1 MESRPALFVAG
12 DERIFFPAL
21 VALDSIKSNNP
32 GAFDSYICFDGEKLT
47 DEMRS
52 ALEHHQINFIDSKL
66 LSVNE
71 KIANLPKMNEG
82 RWPIEIL
89 LNWALPEYLYDKGYE
104 YSIKVDYDILCIK
117 KYELA
122 DIFPKDAIARGLV
135 FDINLEN
142 EGVSQGVVAQALQAG
157 LYKEGVR
164 AYVNAGFVAFNNKIC
179 QAERFFDRLLKI
191 YSFIS
196 LQSPNAKLIEQ
207 LAVFFT
213 FTTFDGGVEELD
225 PLYNHRVRWGVL
237 VDEKLHLTAKN
248 IHYITSIK
256 PWSPFDRLAI
266 RSFVNARQGIL
277 FSYRAIWLE
286 YAAKSPWFQ
295 VFCNEKPMSQ
305 EQTLGM
311 NIIIFH
317 NYNQRILELEG
328 KLKEMQKI
336 SRI

>member
-21 VALDSIKSNNP
+21 VALESIKSNNP
-32 GAFDSYICFDGEKLT
+32 DAFDCYICFDGEKLT
-47 DEMRS
+47 DQMRS
-52 ALEHHQINFIDSKL
+52 ALEYHQIDFIDSNL
-66 LSVNE
+66 LGVNE
-71 KIANLPKMNEG
+71 KIADLPKMSEG

-89 LNWALPEYLYDKGYE
+89 LNWALPEYLYGRGYQ

-117 KYELA
+117 KYELV
-122 DIFPKDAIARGLV
+122 DVLPKYAIARGLV
-135 FDINLEN
+135 FDINIEK
-142 EGVSQGVVAQALQAG
+142 EGVSKSVVAQALQAG

-164 AYVNAGFVAFNNKIC
+164 AYVNAGFVAFNNQLC
-179 QAERFFDRLLKI
+179 RAEGFFDRLLET
-191 YSFIS
+191 YFFIS
-196 LQSPNAKLIEQ
+196 SQSPKAKLVEQ

-213 FTTFDGGVEELD
+213 FTTLHGGVEELD
-225 PLYNHRVRWGVL
+225 SLYNHRVRWGVL
-237 VDEKLHLTAKN
+237 VDEECHLTAKN

-256 PWSPFDRLAI
+256 PWSPFDRFAI
-266 RSFVNARQGIL
+266 RSFVNARQGVL

-286 YAAKSPWFQ
+286 SASKSPWFQ

-311 NIIIFH
+311 NIIIMH

-328 KLKEMQKI
+328 KLKEIQKL
-336 SRI
+336 SQL